1 MCKTEQLT
9 KKEYIEFI
17 TKGKPQCRVQVPVQ
31 QRQQLKQHI
40 VPLDPFSTI
49 DEFAC
54 NELIKKMEQREVYSF
69 ESDRP
74 GPTIDEEQ
82 FKRMVNEMNKR
93 VHMEKAKE
101 TNNKRLTNLKE
112 FIKFYENN
120 IVEQQEQL
128 DVIATKQRKTLA
140 RIEKLKYNF
149 EVIVYLKQG

>member
-1 MCKTEQLT
+1 M
-9 KKEYIEFI
+9 
-17 TKGKPQCRVQVPVQ
+17 
-31 QRQQLKQHI
+31 
-40 VPLDPFSTI
+40 PLDPFSTI

-69 ESDRP
+69 ERDRP

-82 FKRMVNEMNKR
+82 FKRMVNERNKR